1 MAEPDVL
8 DGDSGQPRLMH
19 RLYWRIYL
27 ALLASLTAAATLF
40 GLAHLRY
47 GAAPAAMQ
55 GFRGHLAM
63 LALLLAIAVVVAVA
77 AFPVVRRLTRRLE
90 RLQASVDAWGTGD
103 LSSRVAVEGRDEI
116 ARLAM
121 SFNQSAGRIAAL
133 MSAQRILLAN
143 ASHELRSPLARI
155 RMAIELLSE
164 APSVAV
170 RAELAR
176 NVMELDQLV
185 EEVLL
190 ASRLDGMSVHANSQ
204 TVVDLTALVAE
215 ECARAT
221 AQFAG
226 VRVKMSGDAVLL
238 RRMTRNLLENAQRHG
253 GGTQILVT
261 LTASAAEIALEVHD
275 GGAGVAPSECEAI
288 FAPFYR
294 ARGANEGDGGHGL
307 GLSLVRQIARQHGR
321 EVRCIA
327 AQAGGGRFTVALP
340 R

>member
-1 MAEPDVL
+1 
-8 DGDSGQPRLMH
+8 
-19 RLYWRIYL
+19 
-27 ALLASLTAAATLF
+27 
-40 GLAHLRY
+40 
-47 GAAPAAMQ
+47 
-55 GFRGHLAM
+55 
-63 LALLLAIAVVVAVA
+63 
-77 AFPVVRRLTRRLE
+77 
-90 RLQASVDAWGTGD
+90 
-103 LSSRVAVEGRDEI
+103 
-116 ARLAM
+116 
-121 SFNQSAGRIAAL
+121 

-164 APSVAV
+164 APSAAV

-190 ASRLDGMSVHANSQ
+190 ASRLDGMSVHANSR

-226 VRVKMSGDAVLL
+226 VRLKMYGDAVLL
-238 RRMTRNLLENAQRHG
+238 RRMIRNLLENAQRHG

-261 LTASAAEIALEVHD
+261 LTACANEIALEVND
-275 GGAGVAPSECEAI
+275 GGAGVPPSKCKAI

-294 ARGANEGDGGHGL
+294 ARGANEGDGGYGL
-307 GLSLVRQIARQHGR
+307 GLSLVRQIARQHGG

-327 AQAGGGRFTVALP
+327 AEAGGGRFRVALP

>member
-1 MAEPDVL
+1 MIEPDVP
-8 DGDSGQPRLMH
+8 DGGSNRPRLMQ

-27 ALLASLTAAATLF
+27 ALLASLTVAAVLF

-47 GAAPAAMQ
+47 GAAPAAML

-63 LALLLAIAVVVAVA
+63 LALLLAIAMVVAAA

-90 RLQASVDAWGTGD
+90 RLQASVDAWGAGD
-103 LSSRVAVEGRDEI
+103 LSSRVAVEGRDEV
-116 ARLAM
+116 AQLAT
-121 SFNQSAGRIAAL
+121 SFNQSAERIEAL
-133 MSAQRILLAN
+133 MRAQRILLAN

-190 ASRLDGMSVHANSQ
+190 ASRLDGMSTHEHRPTA
-204 TVVDLTALVAE
+204 VDLTAIVAE
-215 ECARAT
+215 ECARAI

-226 VRVKMSGDAVLL
+226 ERMEISGDAVLL
-238 RRMTRNLLENAQRHG
+238 RRMIRNLLDNAQRHG
-253 GGTQILVT
+253 GGTPILVT
-261 LTASAAEIALEVHD
+261 LTASATQIGLEVRD
-275 GGAGVAPSECEAI
+275 GGAGVPQSEREAI

-294 ARGANEGDGGHGL
+294 ARGASETDGGYGL
-307 GLSLVRQIARQHGR
+307 GLSLVRQIARQHGGD
-321 EVRCIA
+321 VRCIA
-327 AQAGGGRFTVALP
+327 GGAGGGRFKVALP